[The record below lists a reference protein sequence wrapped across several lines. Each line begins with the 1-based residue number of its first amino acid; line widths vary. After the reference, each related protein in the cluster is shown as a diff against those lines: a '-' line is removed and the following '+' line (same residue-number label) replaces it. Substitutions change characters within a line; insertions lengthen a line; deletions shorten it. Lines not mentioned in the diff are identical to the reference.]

1 MQKNVSK
8 LISAV
13 SVLIASVGVVSAID
27 LSLSGILRS
36 FNQQDMALFLIF
48 CVSFVLM
55 NFAFG
60 KFFKDQKA
68 IAGILAG
75 LLALGITYFANLSG
89 LNYSLG
95 NLIFKFGISGDVLY
109 PVILFA
115 MIGLFVYVSAK
126 SGTHLAFLGIGI
138 LLIFL
143 STYVYEAEILIVL
156 GGAMV
161 IIGGIISYIRFR
173 KTEYHR

>member
-1 MQKNVSK
+1 MQKGANKIFFTAILTLFS
-8 LISAV
+8 IG
-13 SVLIASVGVVSAID
+13 IVSAID

-48 CVSFVLM
+48 CISFVLM

-60 KFFKDQKA
+60 KFFKDQKS
-68 IAGILAG
+68 IAGLLAG
-75 LLALGITYFANLSG
+75 LIALGITYFANLSG

-95 NLIFKFGISGDVLY
+95 NLIFKLGISGDILY
-109 PVILFA
+109 PLLLLA
-115 MIGLFVYVSAK
+115 AIGLFVYISAK
-126 SGTHLAFLGIGI
+126 GGTHLALLGIGI

-143 STYVYEAEILIVL
+143 STYVYEAEILIIL
-156 GGAMV
+156 GGAMI